1 MPIFLEP
8 DQRFAVVLDS
18 DKDKSP
24 QPTFWAKSQSMRGQ
38 QSVADTLDLLSTET
52 ALTAGELF
60 EKTVGKLADVF
71 VDWSNMGDRKYGS
84 DELYEVLTYQ
94 EARELL
100 SKVMYNQHVTTEEKK
115 SSESQP

>member
-38 QSVADTLDLLSTET
+38 ESIADVLDSLGGET
-52 ALTAGELF
+52 SKTARELF
-60 EKTVGKLADVF
+60 GEIVDKLAEVF
-71 VDWSNMGDRKYGS
+71 CGWDHMGDHEYSRDGLYG
-84 DELYEVLTYQ
+84 VLTYH

-100 SKVMYNQHVTTEEKK
+100 RKVMYNQHVTTEEKK